1 MLDSILQKKGP
12 RLLRGFYCTYTSLS
26 SWFGIGSVSALVN
39 RGRNGIGSGVGS
51 VGKDADVFL
60 T

>member
-1 MLDSILQKKGP
+1 MLGSILQKKGP
-12 RLLRGFYCTYTSLS
+12 RLFREVYCTYTSLF

-39 RGRNGIGSGVGS
+39 RGAQWNGSGVGS

-60 T
+60 I

>member
-1 MLDSILQKKGP
+1 MLDSILQKKEP
-12 RLLRGFYCTYTSLS
+12 KLFRGFYCTYTSLS

-39 RGRNGIGSGVGS
+39 WEAQWVSHGS

>member
-1 MLDSILQKKGP
+1 MFREGY
-12 RLLRGFYCTYTSLS
+12 RTYTSLMT
-26 SWFGIGSVSALVN
+26 WFGIGSVSALVSVQHN
-39 RGRNGIGSGVGS
+39 EVRGLVGS